1 MDRLFIRLADRP
13 DISEK
18 LQAFM
23 KAKKWKGQTA
33 GEYILEQF
41 LLGGEV
47 NGSETSEGVKI
58 TPPKRDAA
66 KAPIEDIVAIYHQ
79 YCPDLPQT
87 RKAGDKLVK
96 QINAR
101 YKEDMERQTGVW
113 WRRYFSQ
120 VSESDFLSGRKT
132 DWKANLL
139 WLTAPSNMEKVLCG
153 QYDNHQAQV
162 ESQRF
167 DKKTQQNIAN
177 LQSWVEKG
185 EGENGPF

>member
-23 KAKKWKGQTA
+23 KARRWKGQAA

-41 LLGGEV
+41 LLGDTGPQE
-47 NGSETSEGVKI
+47 SEEIKI
-58 TPPKRDAA
+58 TPPKREAV
-66 KAPIEDIVAIYHQ
+66 KAPIEDIIAIYHK

-87 RKAGDKLVK
+87 RKAGDKLIK
-96 QINAR
+96 QIGAR
-101 YKEDMERQTGVW
+101 YKEDVERQSGDW

-120 VSESDFLSGRKT
+120 VADSDFLSGRKT

-153 QYDNHQAQV
+153 QYDNHEHQVSAQK
-162 ESQRF
+162 F

-177 LQSWVEKG
+177 LQAWVERG
-185 EGENGPF
+185 EDQDGPF